1 MKRPT
6 PEAYEAA
13 CRALW
18 RHREGEEKLTAANK
32 ALCSKNKKLRNE
44 IRLLKK
50 RAAAAKRIQTK
61 HF

>member
-1 MKRPT
+1 M
-6 PEAYEAA
+6 AA

-18 RHREGEEKLTAANK
+18 KHREGEEKLAAANK
-32 ALCSKNKKLRNE
+32 ALCSKNKTLRNQ